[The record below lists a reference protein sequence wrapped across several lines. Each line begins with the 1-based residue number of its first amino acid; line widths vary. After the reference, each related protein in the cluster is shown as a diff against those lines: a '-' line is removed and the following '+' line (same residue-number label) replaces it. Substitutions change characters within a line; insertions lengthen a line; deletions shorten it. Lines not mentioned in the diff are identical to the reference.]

1 MTSKEN
7 DLESKSKKRSRP
19 DFAERR
25 KHNKEVA
32 ARVVKKKLTG
42 VCRITT
48 LECFIQRSVRG
59 MTQMVVE
66 ASRLCNLHVLRRL
79 EAGDPIE
86 ITSSNFFR
94 NALCLVSLKSLRGR
108 VASHDLP
115 GKKPTSGKEGGESYF
130 SRIGKNLELGVR
142 KGVWDDA

>member
-1 MTSKEN
+1 MTSREN
-7 DLESKSKKRSRP
+7 DLESESKKRSRP

-86 ITSSNFFR
+86 ITSSKLLSECPVPRILEITARSTGRRSFLAGDIR
-94 NALCLVSLKSLRGR
+94 ESVSANQTSRPGVSVPRRGCVKR
-108 VASHDLP
+108 
-115 GKKPTSGKEGGESYF
+115 
-130 SRIGKNLELGVR
+130 
-142 KGVWDDA
+142 